1 MTAYEINSLISR
13 ALYIRDVYVPV
24 KEDQKVITDL
34 CNLVTDIQ
42 DIIADDRPIQED

>member
-34 CNLVTDIQ
+34 CNLVTDNMNV
-42 DIIADDRPIQED
+42 IAEDFEEDE